1 MTTVSHAIIHPL
13 SAVPVTARVST
24 VIVVW
29 NAMKYVVECLES
41 LENCCRESC
50 TEVIVVDNA
59 STDGT
64 PELIEKRFPWVK
76 LIRNRENLG
85 FAKANNIGI
94 AMATGEYLSLVNS
107 DVKFVQDCFTPM
119 AAYMDEHQDVAML
132 GPRMLDAQG
141 NVGRSTMRFP
151 TLWNSFCRALGL
163 DSVFKHSRVFAGQL
177 MSDFSHSETV
187 DTKVLNGWFW
197 MVRRTALDQVG
208 LLDER
213 FFMYGEDIDWCYR
226 FHRAGH
232 RIVFFAGA
240 EAIHY
245 GGASSSSAPV
255 RFYVEMQRANWQ
267 YWRKHR
273 GYLAQFGYLVFLA
286 LHHVIRAVGYS
297 FVYLFSPSRSA
308 ESRAKIRRSIA
319 CLRWNRNAG
328 N

>member
-1 MTTVSHAIIHPL
+1 MSTISCTDITRTPASATTTKVSA
-13 SAVPVTARVST
+13 

-41 LENCCRESC
+41 LASCCADSC

-59 STDGT
+59 SSDGT
-64 PELIEKRFPWVK
+64 PELIESRFPWVK
-76 LIRNRENLG
+76 LVRNHDNLG

-94 AMATGEYLSLVNS
+94 AMASGQYLCLVNS
-107 DVKFVQDCFTPM
+107 DVKFVHDCFTPM
-119 AAYMDEHQDVAML
+119 VAYMDGHPDVAML
-132 GPRMLDAQG
+132 GPKMLGPDGTVA
-141 NVGRSTMRFP
+141 RSTMRFP

-163 DSVFKHSRVFAGQL
+163 DSVFKRSRTFAGQL
-177 MSDFSHSETV
+177 MSDFSHDRTA
-187 DTKVLNGWFW
+187 DAQVLNGWFW
-197 MVRRTALDQVG
+197 MVRRSALDRVG

-255 RFYVEMQRANWQ
+255 RFYVEMQRANLQ
-267 YWRKHR
+267 YWRKHHGFPAQL
-273 GYLAQFGYLVFLA
+273 GYIFFSKLHHALRIAGYSILYLV
-286 LHHVIRAVGYS
+286 R
-297 FVYLFSPSRSA
+297 PSRRE
-308 ESRAKIRRSIA
+308 ESGAKIRRSRA
-319 CLRWNRNAG
+319 CLGWE
-328 N
+328 